1 MPNNE
6 AELRV
11 EFSVGNLL
19 MLMREIEEKVTTYIQ
34 NMKISQTAKES
45 LITHVKK
52 DNQILETV
60 EGDGGPSH
68 R

>member
-1 MPNNE
+1 MPTNE

-11 EFSVGNLL
+11 EFSVDKLL

-34 NMKISQTAKES
+34 NMKISQTAKEN
-45 LITHVKK
+45 LITQVKK

-60 EGDGGPSH
+60 EGENGQGH